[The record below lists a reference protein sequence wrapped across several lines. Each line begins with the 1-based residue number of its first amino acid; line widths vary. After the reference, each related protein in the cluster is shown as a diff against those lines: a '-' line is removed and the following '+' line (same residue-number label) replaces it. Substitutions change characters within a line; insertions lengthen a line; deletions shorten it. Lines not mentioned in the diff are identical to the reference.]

1 MSRVIEMPTGIKMEL
16 KAGAKIVKIWR
27 LLIYMIYLDN
37 HLISFKLQFLG
48 WKKDYTLT
56 LFNGV

>member
-1 MSRVIEMPTGIKMEL
+1 MADAINMEL

-37 HLISFKLQFLG
+37 HLISFKDIIFTPFSIVVFSTTFTTG
-48 WKKDYTLT
+48 
-56 LFNGV
+56 FFSF

>member
-1 MSRVIEMPTGIKMEL
+1 MADAINMEL